1 MSVYFVYRLIYL
13 WELDNIFY
21 DYKKSFDLYIG
32 LLFLVCYLMIIFV

>member
-21 DYKKSFDLYIG
+21 DIKSFDLYIG